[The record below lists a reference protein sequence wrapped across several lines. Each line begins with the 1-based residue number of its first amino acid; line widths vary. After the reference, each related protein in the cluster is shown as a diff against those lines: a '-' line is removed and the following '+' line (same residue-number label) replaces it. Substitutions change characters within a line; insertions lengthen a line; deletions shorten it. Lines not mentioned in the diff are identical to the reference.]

1 MIFDFNPQPKAR
13 EAQRMQ
19 RINQQGVLVGDAKT
33 QSRESWSR
41 EWPLALAVLTS
52 TLALL
57 GKGWIADALGQPVML
72 IAMLAILCSVILAAA
87 VAIVR
92 HADVLA
98 HRLGEP
104 AGTLL
109 LTLVITGLEVAMV
122 AFVMSTGVE
131 KPTLARDTMFAVVML
146 VLNGFMGLA
155 LLLGG
160 LRHREQ
166 IYNLQSANAFL
177 VMILP
182 LTVLGLVLPNYT
194 RATPGPM
201 LSTFQMVFLS
211 LMSVGIYAV
220 FLFVQNRRHRGFFVM
235 PEEEAADATTA
246 ESAHH
251 SQRST
256 PFHATMLGFYG
267 LPLVLLAKQMAAPLD
282 AVVIK
287 LGAPPALGGFVMAVL
302 VLTPESIAAI
312 RAALAN
318 RLQRSVNILLG
329 SVLASIGLT
338 IPLVI
343 AVSLATGRVL
353 VLGLDAVDTV
363 MLLLTLI
370 TSILT
375 FSLPRTNVLLGC
387 VHLLLLGAY
396 LMLMFDR

>member
-1 MIFDFNPQPKAR
+1 MNKS
-13 EAQRMQ
+13 EA
-19 RINQQGVLVGDAKT
+19 
-33 QSRESWSR
+33 QSREPWWR
-41 EWPLALAVLTS
+41 EWPLALAVVTL

-57 GKGWIADALGQPVML
+57 GKGWIVTALDQPVML
-72 IAMLAILCSVILAAA
+72 IALLAIICSVILAAA

-109 LTLVITGLEVAMV
+109 LTLAVTGLEVAMI
-122 AFVMSTGVE
+122 AFVMSTGDE

-155 LLLGG
+155 LVLGG
-160 LRHREQ
+160 LRHHEQ
-166 IYNLQSANAFL
+166 RYNLQSANAFL

-182 LTVLGLVLPNYT
+182 LTVLGLVLPNFT
-194 RATPGPM
+194 HSTAGPT
-201 LSTFQMVFLS
+201 LSKFQMVFLS
-211 LMSVGIYAV
+211 VMSIGIYSV
-220 FLFVQNRRHRGFFVM
+220 FLFVQNRRHRGFFM
-235 PEEEAADATTA
+235 APDEAAEAA
-246 ESAHH
+246 APELAHH
-251 SQRST
+251 SSHST
-256 PFHATMLGFYG
+256 FYHAAMLGCYG

-282 AVVIK
+282 AVVVK
-287 LGAPPALGGFVMAVL
+287 LGAPPALGGFIMALL

-343 AVSLATGRVL
+343 AVSLVTGRTL
-353 VLGLDAVDTV
+353 VLGVDAVDTV
-363 MLLLTLI
+363 MLVLTLL

-387 VHLLLLGAY
+387 VHLLLFGAY

>member
-1 MIFDFNPQPKAR
+1 VNSAEAR
-13 EAQRMQ
+13 H
-19 RINQQGVLVGDAKT
+19 
-33 QSRESWSR
+33 REPWSR
-41 EWPLALAVLTS
+41 EWPLALAVFTLTV
-52 TLALL
+52 ALL
-57 GKGWIADALGQPVML
+57 GKGWIPTALDQPVFL
-72 IAMLAILCSVILAAA
+72 IAWLTIICGVILTAAI
-87 VAIVR
+87 AIVR

-109 LTLVITGLEVAMV
+109 LTLAITGLEVSMV
-122 AFVMSTGVE
+122 AFVMSTGAD

-146 VLNGFMGLA
+146 VLNGFLGLA

-160 LRHREQ
+160 LRHHEQ
-166 IYNLQSANAFL
+166 QYNLQSANAFL

-194 RATPGPM
+194 RTTPGPT

-211 LMSVGIYAV
+211 VMSVVIYAI
-220 FLFVQNRRHRGFFVM
+220 FLFVQNRRHRGYFMAPGEVA
-235 PEEEAADATTA
+235 EAAAPDP
-246 ESAHH
+246 AHH
-251 SQRST
+251 SSRPT
-256 PFHATMLGFYG
+256 LYHAVMLGLYG

-282 AVVIK
+282 VVVIK
-287 LGAPPALGGFVMAVL
+287 LGAPPALGGFVMALL

-343 AVSLATGRVL
+343 AVALTTGRTL
-353 VLGLDAVDTV
+353 VLGLEPVDT
-363 MLLLTLI
+363 LLLVLTLL
-370 TSILT
+370 TSMLT
-375 FSLPRTNVLLGC
+375 FSLPRTNVLPGC
-387 VHLLLLGAY
+387 VHLLLFGTY
-396 LMLMFDR
+396 FMLIFER

>member
-1 MIFDFNPQPKAR
+1 MSENKVRNHEP
-13 EAQRMQ
+13 
-19 RINQQGVLVGDAKT
+19 
-33 QSRESWSR
+33 WWR
-41 EWPLALAVLTS
+41 EWPLALAVIAL

-57 GKGWIADALGQPVML
+57 GKSSIATALDQPVLL
-72 IAMLAILCSVILAAA
+72 IGLLTVICSVILAAA

-92 HADVLA
+92 HAEILA

-109 LTLVITGLEVAMV
+109 LTLAITGLEVAMV
-122 AFVMSTGVE
+122 AFVMSTGAD

-160 LRHREQ
+160 LRHHEQ
-166 IYNLQSANAFL
+166 HYNLQSANAFL

-182 LTVLGLVLPNYT
+182 LTVLGLILPNFT
-194 RATPGPM
+194 HATAGPT
-201 LSTFQMVFLS
+201 LSKFQMVFLS
-211 LMSVGIYAV
+211 AMSVGIYGV
-220 FLFVQNRRHRGFFVM
+220 FLFVQNRRHRGFFM
-235 PEEEAADATTA
+235 APEEAADAATA
-246 ESAHH
+246 GPPHPSSH
-251 SQRST
+251 SNLY
-256 PFHATMLGFYG
+256 HAVMLGLYG

-282 AVVIK
+282 AVVLK
-287 LGAPPALGGFVMAVL
+287 LGAPPALGGFIMALL

-343 AVSLATGRVL
+343 TVSLVTGRSL
-353 VLGLDAVDTV
+353 VLGVDGVDTV
-363 MLLLTLI
+363 MLMLTLL

-375 FSLPRTNVLLGC
+375 FSLPRTNVLFGC
-387 VHLLLLGAY
+387 VHLLLFGAY
-396 LMLMFDR
+396 FMLLFER

>member
-1 MIFDFNPQPKAR
+1 LNKK
-13 EAQRMQ
+13 
-19 RINQQGVLVGDAKT
+19 KT
-33 QSRESWSR
+33 LPSKLWLS
-41 EWPLALAVLTS
+41 EWPLALAVLT
-52 TLALL
+52 
-57 GKGWIADALGQPVML
+57 L
-72 IAMLAILCSVILAAA
+72 ILAILGKQSVITALDQPLMLIVLLAVICSVILAAA

-109 LTLVITGLEVAMV
+109 LTLAVTGLEVAMV
-122 AFVMSTGVE
+122 ALVMSTGDE

-166 IYNLQSANAFL
+166 QYNLQSANAFL

-182 LTVLGLVLPNYT
+182 LTVLGLVLPNFT
-194 RATPGPM
+194 KATSGPT
-201 LSTFQMVFLS
+201 LSAFQMVFLS
-211 LMSVGIYAV
+211 LMSVGVYVI
-220 FLFVQNRRHRGFFVM
+220 FLFVQNRRHRDFFMM
-235 PEEEAADATTA
+235 PDDEAEQAVLDSTET
-246 ESAHH
+246 ESSAV
-251 SQRST
+251 RST
-256 PFHATMLGFYG
+256 FYHAAMLVCYG
-267 LPLVLLAKQMAAPLD
+267 LPLVMLAKQMAMPLD
-282 AVVIK
+282 AMVLK
-287 LGAPPALGGFVMAVL
+287 LDAPPALGGFVMAVL

-318 RLQRSVNILLG
+318 QLQRSVNVLLG

-343 AVSLATGRVL
+343 VVALVTGRSL
-353 VLGLDAVDTV
+353 TLGLDSASTV
-363 MLLLTLI
+363 MLLLSLL
-370 TSILT
+370 TSMLT

-387 VHLLLLGAY
+387 IHLLLFGAY

>member
-1 MIFDFNPQPKAR
+1 MNPGSQKSSEP
-13 EAQRMQ
+13 
-19 RINQQGVLVGDAKT
+19 
-33 QSRESWSR
+33 WWR
-41 EWPLALAVLTS
+41 EWPLALAVLTL
-52 TLALL
+52 TLMLL
-57 GKGWIADALGQPVML
+57 GKGWIVTALGQPAML
-72 IAMLAILCSVILAAA
+72 IALLTIICGVILAAA

-122 AFVMSTGVE
+122 AFVMSTGAE
-131 KPTLARDTMFAVVML
+131 KPTLARDTMVAVVML

-166 IYNLQSANAFL
+166 PYNLQSANSFL

-182 LTVLGLVLPNYT
+182 LAVLGLVLPNYT
-194 RATPGPM
+194 RATPGPT

-220 FLFVQNRRHRGFFVM
+220 FLFVQNHRHRGFFMM
-235 PEEEAADATTA
+235 PEEAKAEADAAVA
-246 ESAHH
+246 EPAHH
-251 SQRST
+251 SPRPTSY
-256 PFHATMLGFYG
+256 HAVMLGLYG

-282 AVVIK
+282 AMVLK

-318 RLQRSVNILLG
+318 QLQRSVNILLG

-353 VLGLDAVDTV
+353 VLGVDAADTV
-363 MLLLTLI
+363 MLVLTLI
-370 TSILT
+370 TALLT

-387 VHLLLLGAY
+387 VHLLLFGAY

>member
-1 MIFDFNPQPKAR
+1 MSRAELP
-13 EAQRMQ
+13 AQ
-19 RINQQGVLVGDAKT
+19 D
-33 QSRESWSR
+33 SWRR
-41 EWPLALAVLTS
+41 EWPLALAVLT
-52 TLALL
+52 LVAALL
-57 GKGWIADALGQPVML
+57 GKSWVTSALDQPVL
-72 IAMLAILCSVILAAA
+72 LVLLLTILCGVILTAAI
-87 VAIVR
+87 AIVR
-92 HADVLA
+92 HADELA

-109 LTLVITGLEVAMV
+109 LTLAITGLEVAMV
-122 AFVMSTGVE
+122 AFVMSTGTE
-131 KPTLARDTMFAVVML
+131 KPTLARDTMFAVFML
-146 VLNGFMGLA
+146 VLNGFLGFA

-166 IYNLQSANAFL
+166 RYNLQSANAFL

-182 LTVLGLVLPNYT
+182 LGVLGLILPNFT
-194 RATPGPM
+194 RSTPGPT

-211 LMSVGIYAV
+211 VMSVGIYAV
-220 FLFVQNRRHRGFFVM
+220 FLFVQNHLHRGFFIA
-235 PEEEAADATTA
+235 PAETTEEEAT
-246 ESAHH
+246 EKLKH
-251 SQRST
+251 SSHST
-256 PFHATMLGFYG
+256 LFHAVMLGLYG

-282 AVVIK
+282 AMVLK
-287 LGAPPALGGFVMAVL
+287 LGAPPALGGFIMALL

-343 AVSLATGRVL
+343 AVSLTTGRSL

-363 MLLLTLI
+363 MLVLTMI
-370 TSILT
+370 TSMLT

-387 VHLLLLGAY
+387 VHLLLFGAY

>member
-1 MIFDFNPQPKAR
+1 MS
-13 EAQRMQ
+13 EAE
-19 RINQQGVLVGDAKT
+19 VLPP
-33 QSRESWSR
+33 EPWWR
-41 EWPLALAVLTS
+41 EWPLALALLTL

-57 GKGWIADALGQPVML
+57 GKSWVATAQEQPALL
-72 IAMLAILCSVILAAA
+72 IVLLVTLCSVILAAA

-109 LTLVITGLEVAMV
+109 LTLAITGLEVVMI
-122 AFVMSTGVE
+122 AFVMSTGDE

-155 LLLGG
+155 LVLGG

-166 IYNLQSANAFL
+166 SYNLQGANAFL
-177 VMILP
+177 IMILP
-182 LTVLGLVLPNYT
+182 LTVLGFVLPNYT
-194 RATPGPM
+194 RATLGPM

-211 LMSVGIYAV
+211 LMSVGIYAI
-220 FLFVQNRRHRGFFVM
+220 FLFVQNRRHRGFFMM
-235 PEEEAADATTA
+235 PEEAVDAA
-246 ESAHH
+246 SAPAAHL
-251 SQRST
+251 SSRTSLY
-256 PFHATMLGFYG
+256 HAAMLGCYS
-267 LPLVLLAKQMAAPLD
+267 LPLVLLAKQMASPLD
-282 AVVIK
+282 AMVLK
-287 LGAPPALGGFVMAVL
+287 LGAPLELSGFIMAVL

-312 RAALAN
+312 GAAHAN

-343 AVSLATGRVL
+343 AVSLATGRAL
-353 VLGLDAVDTV
+353 VLGLDAASTV
-363 MLLLTLI
+363 MLMLSLLT
-370 TSILT
+370 SFLT
-375 FSLPRTNVLLGC
+375 FALPRTNVLSGC
-387 VHLLLLGAY
+387 VHLLLFGAY

>member
-1 MIFDFNPQPKAR
+1 MEPAPA
-13 EAQRMQ
+13 
-19 RINQQGVLVGDAKT
+19 V
-33 QSRESWSR
+33 SREPWWR
-41 EWPLALAVLTS
+41 EWPLALAVLTL

-57 GKGWIADALGQPVML
+57 GKDWIVLALDQPVML
-72 IAMLAILCSVILAAA
+72 IILLTVLCGVILAAA

-109 LTLVITGLEVAMV
+109 LTLAITGLEVCMV
-122 AFVMSTGVE
+122 AFVMSTGVD

-146 VLNGFMGLA
+146 VLNGFMGFA

-160 LRHREQ
+160 LRHGEQ
-166 IYNLQSANAFL
+166 PYNLQSANAFL

-182 LTVLGLVLPNYT
+182 LTVLGLVVPNYT
-194 RATPGPM
+194 NATPGPA
-201 LSTFQMVFLS
+201 LSKFQMVFLS
-211 LMSVGIYAV
+211 LMSVAIYAV
-220 FLFVQNRRHRGFFVM
+220 FLFVQNRRHRGFFM
-235 PEEEAADATTA
+235 APEDAEEAKEAVAA
-246 ESAHH
+246 EPAHH
-251 SQRST
+251 SAGST
-256 PFHATMLGFYG
+256 FYHAAMLGCYG

-282 AVVIK
+282 ALVLK
-287 LGAPPALGGFVMAVL
+287 LGAPPALGGFLMAVL

-318 RLQRSVNILLG
+318 HLQRSVNILLG

-343 AVSLATGRVL
+343 VVSLVTGREL
-353 VLGLDAVDTV
+353 MLGLEPVDTV
-363 MLLLTLI
+363 MLVLTLT

-375 FSLPRTNVLLGC
+375 FTLPRTNVLLGC
-387 VHLLLLGAY
+387 VHLLLFGAY

>member
-1 MIFDFNPQPKAR
+1 MPW
-13 EAQRMQ
+13 
-19 RINQQGVLVGDAKT
+19 L
-33 QSRESWSR
+33 R
-41 EWPLALAVLTS
+41 EWPLALAVV
-52 TLALL
+52 TLILAFVGKAWIATALDEPALL
-57 GKGWIADALGQPVML
+57 ILVLAVLCGVML
-72 IAMLAILCSVILAAA
+72 TAAI
-87 VAIVR
+87 AIVR
-92 HADVLA
+92 HADVTA

-109 LTLVITGLEVAMV
+109 LTLAITGLEVAMV

-160 LRHREQ
+160 LRHGEQ
-166 IYNLQSANAFL
+166 PYNLRGANTFL

-194 RATPGPM
+194 RTTPGPT
-201 LSTFQMVFLS
+201 LAPFQMVFLS
-211 LMSVGIYAV
+211 LMSVAIYAV
-220 FLFVQNRRHRGFFVM
+220 FLFVQNRRHRGFFMM
-235 PEEEAADATTA
+235 PEETEEVAGGSDD
-246 ESAHH
+246 HH
-251 SQRST
+251 SPYST
-256 PFHATMLGFYG
+256 FYHGLMLLLYG
-267 LPLVLLAKQMAAPLD
+267 APLVLLAKQMALPLD
-282 AVVIK
+282 DMVLK
-287 LGAPPALGGFVMAVL
+287 LGAPLALSGFVMAVL

-343 AVSLATGRVL
+343 AVSLATGRGL
-353 VLGLDAVDTV
+353 VLGLAPVDTV
-363 MLLLTLI
+363 LLVLSLI

-375 FSLPRTNVLLGC
+375 FSLPRTNLLLGC
-387 VHLLLLGAY
+387 VHLLLFGSY

>member
-1 MIFDFNPQPKAR
+1 MS
-13 EAQRMQ
+13 EAQ
-19 RINQQGVLVGDAKT
+19 AP
-33 QSRESWSR
+33 SRGPWWR
-41 EWPLALAVLTS
+41 EWPLALAVLTL

-57 GKGWIADALGQPVML
+57 GKGWIASALGQPALLVAL
-72 IAMLAILCSVILAAA
+72 LAVICSVILAAA

-109 LTLVITGLEVAMV
+109 LTLAITGLEVAMV

-166 IYNLQSANAFL
+166 PYNLQSANAFL
-177 VMILP
+177 VMIIP
-182 LTVLGLVLPNYT
+182 LTVLGLILPNYT
-194 RATPGPM
+194 HATLGPT

-211 LMSVGIYAV
+211 LMSVGIYAI
-220 FLFVQNRRHRGFFVM
+220 FLFVQNQRHRGFFMM
-235 PEEEAADATTA
+235 PEEMAEVATEATEH
-246 ESAHH
+246 ESP
-251 SQRST
+251 RST
-256 PFHATMLGFYG
+256 FYHALMLAAYG

-282 AVVIK
+282 AMVEK
-287 LGAPPALGGFVMAVL
+287 LGAPAALGGFLMAVL
-302 VLTPESIAAI
+302 VLTPESLAAI
-312 RAALAN
+312 RAAQAN
-318 RLQRSVNILLG
+318 QLQRSVNILLG

-343 AVSLATGRVL
+343 AVSLITGRAL
-353 VLGLDAVDTV
+353 VLGVDASATV
-363 MLLLTLI
+363 MLMLTLI
-370 TSILT
+370 TSTLT
-375 FSLPRTNVLLGC
+375 FSSPRTNILLGC
-387 VHLLLLGAY
+387 VHLLLFAAY
-396 LMLMFDR
+396 LLLMFDR

>member
-1 MIFDFNPQPKAR
+1 M
-13 EAQRMQ
+13 
-19 RINQQGVLVGDAKT
+19 
-33 QSRESWSR
+33 
-41 EWPLALAVLTS
+41 
-52 TLALL
+52 L
-57 GKGWIADALGQPVML
+57 GI
-72 IAMLAILCSVILAAA
+72 ICSVILAAA

-92 HADVLA
+92 HADELA

-104 AGTLL
+104 MGTLL
-109 LTLVITGLEVAMV
+109 LTLAVTGLEVAMV
-122 AFVMSTGVE
+122 GFVMSTGVE

-166 IYNLQSANAFL
+166 PYNLQSANAFL

-211 LMSVGIYAV
+211 LMSVGIYAI
-220 FLFVQNRRHRGFFVM
+220 FLYVQNRRHRGFFMM
-235 PEEEAADATTA
+235 PEEAADVAAAAT
-246 ESAHH
+246 EHH
-251 SQRST
+251 SPRST
-256 PFHATMLGFYG
+256 LYHVLMLGAYG

-282 AVVIK
+282 AMVLK
-287 LGAPPALGGFVMAVL
+287 LKAPLALGGFIMALL

-312 RAALAN
+312 RAAQAN

-343 AVSLATGRVL
+343 AVALTTGRTL
-353 VLGLDAVDTV
+353 LLGLDVTDTV
-363 MLLLTLI
+363 MLLLTLV

-375 FSLPRTNVLLGC
+375 FSLPRTNLLPGC
-387 VHLLLLGAY
+387 VHLLLFGAY
-396 LMLMFDR
+396 LMLLFDR